1 MASLSSKVKTYCA
14 NNGVA
19 NVDFMTDVML
29 QDDSNGQGPY
39 IKTWNVSGVT
49 QPTVEQLNA
58 VDSAADLE
66 ERQNAVRA
74 TRKNAYGDLGS
85 QLDMQYHDNVDG
97 TSTWKDHVAAVKTA
111 NPIPTE

>member
-49 QPTVEQLNA
+49 QPPAEQLNA
-58 VDSAADLE
+58 VDTAADLE

-97 TSTWKDHVAAVKTA
+97 TTTWKDHVASVKTA

>member
-19 NVDFMTDVML
+19 EVDFTKDVLL

-39 IKTWNVSGVT
+39 IKEWNISSVA
-49 QPTVEQLNA
+49 QPTDEQLNA

-74 TRKNAYGDLGS
+74 TRKSAYGDLGS
-85 QLDMQYHDNVDG
+85 QLDMQYWDNVNG
-97 TSTWKDHVAAVKTA
+97 TTTWKDHVAAVKTA

>member
-19 NVDFMTDVML
+19 NVDFIADVLL
-29 QDDSNGQGPY
+29 QDDSNVQGPY
-39 IKTWNVSGVT
+39 IKEWNVSGVA
-49 QPTVEQLNA
+49 QPTDEQLNA

-74 TRKNAYGDLGS
+74 TRRSAYGDLGS

-97 TSTWKDHVAAVKTA
+97 TTTWKDHVASVKTA

>member
-1 MASLSSKVKTYCA
+1 MASLSSKIKRYA
-14 NNGVA
+14 SDNGVTS
-19 NVDFMTDVML
+19 VDFLADVLL

-39 IKTWNVSGVT
+39 IKEWNLAIAK
-49 QPTVEQLNA
+49 PTDAQLNA

-74 TRKNAYGDLGS
+74 TRKQAYGDIGS

-97 TSTWKDHVAAVKTA
+97 TTTWKDHVASVKTA